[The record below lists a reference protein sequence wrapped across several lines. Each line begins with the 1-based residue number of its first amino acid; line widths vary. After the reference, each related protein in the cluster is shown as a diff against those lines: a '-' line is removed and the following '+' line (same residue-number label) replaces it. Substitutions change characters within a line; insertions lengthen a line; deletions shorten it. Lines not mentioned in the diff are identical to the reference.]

1 MKINYNPPASRQH
14 KKHSESKFSRLSR
27 KKTNFQNKKT
37 LIKKHG
43 RGEKDKGIRKG
54 QTRTK
59 G

>member
-1 MKINYNPPASRQH
+1 MKINSNSPASRQH
-14 KKHSESKFSRLSR
+14 RKHSESKFSRLLS